1 MTAES
6 HPTVAETASRLWNNL
21 PSLWKV
27 LIPALAALLIVLL
40 PANLL
45 ISSRFYAIT
54 TDNLR
59 ADHQARLAE
68 IGTAFDDLL
77 NKQSFYLTGL
87 ASSDKIKACAPTACA
102 SAGQNL
108 FVPELTAQLRQP
120 DIYAIEVGFI
130 DPNGQE
136 TARAMRS
143 SGNTV
148 VSPGETP
155 LFKTD
160 PVPLQKVDA
169 GQPYVFPIQRDVRLS
184 AAEAYQQPVLR
195 MAVPVIIDG
204 ERKGYVTSVLS
215 VDDFF
220 AQNFVYSD
228 QRQTFLLDTD
238 RCLVASSDPAQRA
251 DLYKTWRDDPARPC
265 FTDLQLEDWDTTV
278 QRYKDAILSTKVIHG
293 ALSTSGQTWTI
304 VIQQPSSEAYGQAN
318 TLQTLLMAAHLF
330 TIGLVALLIAG
341 ADRATK
347 RLLQAAQH
355 RNAEHAR
362 DMRFNP
368 YSVGTPIEEPQQF
381 FGRTAA
387 LAQVIGAGVM
397 GGDDVVITGD
407 RGIGKTSLL
416 RQVERRLRD
425 RRVSDPVY
433 AYWPVSLS
441 VQGVPADQFYLTL
454 MDQILRDVPDHTTRT
469 SLRYHNRPATYGVE
483 DFREDINEVLA
494 LPDTLL
500 EGRQTRLVLCL
511 DNVHVWFSGAPGY
524 DPAFID
530 AFRDMLSD
538 VGNLLKL
545 IAVGTHIP
553 ESAFGG
559 AVTFIRLGP
568 LEPHEAEQLIRRPAA
583 DYYTFTDEAVRAIQ
597 TYSDN
602 LPMELQQLARHAVQ
616 VMFEQD
622 AELVGIAQVERALQ
636 HAVAD
641 WEPTYR
647 LLWNGGV
654 DNAGSTVER
663 LNDEVRRTMLTV
675 GSSSEPIPPAVIM
688 QLNRSQLD
696 DISYTDG
703 QGNLYLITIFKTWL
717 KTISLP

>member
-68 IGTAFDDLL
+68 IGTAFDDLI
-77 NKQSFYLTGL
+77 NKQTFYLTGL
-87 ASSDKIKACAPTACA
+87 ANSEKIKACAPIACA
-102 SAGQNL
+102 NEGRSL
-108 FVPELTAQLRQP
+108 FVPELTTQLREP
-120 DIYAIEVGFI
+120 SIYAIEIGFI

-136 TARAMRS
+136 TARAIRG
-143 SGNTV
+143 SGNV
-148 VSPGETP
+148 VVTPGETP
-155 LFKTD
+155 LFRTN
-160 PVPLQKVDA
+160 PAPLQKVDA
-169 GQPYVFPIQRDVRLS
+169 GQPYVFPIQRDTRLS
-184 AAEAYQQPVLR
+184 AVEAYQQPVLR
-195 MAVPVIIDG
+195 MAVPVTVDSD
-204 ERKGYVTSVLS
+204 RAGYVTSVLGL
-215 VDDFF
+215 DDFF
-220 AQNFVYSD
+220 AQHFVYAD

-238 RCLVASSDPAQRA
+238 RCLVASSDPARRA
-251 DLYKTWRDDPARPC
+251 DLYKTWRGDPARTC
-265 FTDLQLEDWDTTV
+265 YADLQLEDWDTTV
-278 QRYKDAILSTKVIHG
+278 QRYKDTILSTKVIHG

-304 VIQQPSSEAYGQAN
+304 VVQQPSAEAYGQAN
-318 TLQTLLMAAHLF
+318 TLQTLLMGAHLF

-355 RNAEHAR
+355 RSAEHAR
-362 DMRFNP
+362 NIRFNP
-368 YSVGTPIEEPQQF
+368 YTVGTPIEEPQKF
-381 FGRTAA
+381 FGRTGA
-387 LAQVIGAGVM
+387 LARVIGAGVM
-397 GGDDVVITGD
+397 GGDDVVITGE

-425 RRVSDPVY
+425 RRVSDPAY
-433 AYWPVSLS
+433 WYWPVSLS
-441 VQGVPADQFYLTL
+441 VQGVPADQFYMTL
-454 MDQILRDVPDHTTRT
+454 MDQILRDVPDHPTRT
-469 SLRYHNRPATYGVE
+469 NLRYHTRPTHYGVD

-494 LPDTLL
+494 LPDPAV
-500 EGRQTRLVLCL
+500 EGRQTRMVLCL

-524 DPAFID
+524 DQAFIN
-530 AFRDMLSD
+530 AFLDMLSD

-553 ESAFGG
+553 PNAFG
-559 AVTFIRLGP
+559 AMVTFIWLGP
-568 LEPHEAEQLIRRPAA
+568 LEPHEAEQLIRRPTA
-583 DYYTFTDEAVRAIQ
+583 DYYTFTDDAIHAIQ
-597 TYSDN
+597 TYSDR
-602 LPMELQQLARHAVQ
+602 LPMEVQRLARHAVQ

-622 AELVGIAQVERALQ
+622 AESVGIVQVERALQ

-647 LLWNGGV
+647 LLWNGGI
-654 DNAGSTVER
+654 DKAGSAVER
-663 LNDEVRRTMLTV
+663 LNDAVRQSLLERVTSDAPLPAAVVSHLT
-675 GSSSEPIPPAVIM
+675 PAQI
-688 QLNRSQLD
+688 D
-696 DISYTDG
+696 DIAYTDAQG
-703 QGNLYLITIFKTWL
+703 QVRLTAIFKAWL
-717 KTISLP
+717 RTVR

>member
-6 HPTVAETASRLWNNL
+6 HPTVAESASRLWNNL

-77 NKQSFYLTGL
+77 NRQSFYLTGL
-87 ASSDKIKACAPTACA
+87 ANSDKIKACAPTACA
-102 SAGQNL
+102 NEGPSL
-108 FVPELTAQLRQP
+108 FVTELTAQLRQP
-120 DIYAIEVGFI
+120 DIYAIQIGFI
-130 DPNGQE
+130 DLNGQE

-160 PVPLQKVDA
+160 PAPLRKVDA

-184 AAEAYQQPVLR
+184 AVEAYQQPVLR
-195 MAVPVIIDG
+195 MAAPVIING
-204 ERKGYVTSVLS
+204 ERKGYVTSVLG

-228 QRQTFLLDTD
+228 QRQTFLLDTN
-238 RCLVASSDPAQRA
+238 RCLVASSDPARRT
-251 DLYKTWRDDPARPC
+251 DLYKTWRGDPARPC
-265 FTDLQLEDWDTTV
+265 YTDLQLEDWDTTV
-278 QRYKDAILSTKVIHG
+278 QSYKDTILSTKVIHG

-304 VIQQPSSEAYGQAN
+304 VVQQPSSEAYGQAN

-362 DMRFNP
+362 DIRFNP
-368 YSVGTPIEEPQQF
+368 YIVGTPIEEPQKF

-397 GGDDVVITGD
+397 GGDDVVISGD

-425 RRVSDPVY
+425 RRVSDPSY
-433 AYWPVSLS
+433 AYWPVSLI
-441 VQGVPADQFYLTL
+441 VQGVPADQFYTTL

-469 SLRYHNRPATYGVE
+469 NLRYHNRPATYGVE

-500 EGRQTRLVLCL
+500 EGRQTRVVLCL
-511 DNVHVWFSGAPGY
+511 DNVHVWFGGVPSY
-524 DPAFID
+524 DPTFID

-538 VGNLLKL
+538 VGNQLKL

-553 ESAFGG
+553 ENAFGA

-568 LEPHEAEQLIRRPAA
+568 LELHEAEQLIRRPAA

-602 LPMELQQLARHAVQ
+602 LPMEAQRLARHAVQ

-622 AELVGIAQVERALQ
+622 AESVGSAQVERALP

-647 LLWNGGV
+647 LLWNGGI
-654 DNAGSTVER
+654 DKAGSTVE
-663 LNDEVRRTMLTV
+663 
-675 GSSSEPIPPAVIM
+675 
-688 QLNRSQLD
+688 QLD
-696 DISYTDG
+696 DAVRQSLREHAAADTPLPESVLSRLTPVQLDDVTYTDANG
-703 QGNLYLITIFKTWL
+703 AVRLTALFKAWLRTI
-717 KTISLP
+717 P